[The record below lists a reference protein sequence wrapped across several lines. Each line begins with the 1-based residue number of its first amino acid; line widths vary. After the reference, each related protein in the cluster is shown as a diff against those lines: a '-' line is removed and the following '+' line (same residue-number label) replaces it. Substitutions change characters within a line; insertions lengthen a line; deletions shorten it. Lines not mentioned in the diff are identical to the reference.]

1 MSHPC
6 HYNDEWFRN
15 ERTPG
20 FQHKVLLFAQKY
32 AVCSVRVWPSGNS
45 GKKIRANLA
54 FALLLCYIPYQYRQW
69 SHPFAF
75 KASGYLILKEEQ
87 A

>member
-1 MSHPC
+1 VPLVRPLHDLPGNC
-6 HYNDEWFRN
+6 H
-15 ERTPG
+15 
-20 FQHKVLLFAQKY
+20 
-32 AVCSVRVWPSGNS
+32 
-45 GKKIRANLA
+45 KKTRAKLA
-54 FALLLCYIPYQYRQW
+54 FVLLLCYIRYQYRKL